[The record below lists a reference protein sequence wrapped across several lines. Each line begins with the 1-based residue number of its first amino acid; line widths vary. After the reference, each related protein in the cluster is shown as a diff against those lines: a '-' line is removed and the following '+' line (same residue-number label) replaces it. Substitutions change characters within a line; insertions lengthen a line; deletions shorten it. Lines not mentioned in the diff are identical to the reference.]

1 MHMHI
6 FTSVTANYLPKA
18 AALAHSV
25 KRVHPEAVFHVV
37 LSDDM
42 PECAALTTAAFDS
55 IINIRE
61 LPIENL
67 RSWIFKHRLVEL
79 CTAVKGTAFQYIAA
93 RHGAERIYYFDPDIL
108 VLNRL
113 DGLERMLDEHS
124 VLLTPHQYAPDTDL
138 QAILDNEHCC
148 LRNGVYNLG
157 FLAVKMAGQGT
168 QFIDWWAERLRSHCY
183 DEVENGLFTDQ
194 RWVDLA
200 PAFFD
205 NLAIVREPQYNVATW
220 NLTHRRATGR
230 APYDVQINGRP
241 LVFYHFSGFDS
252 GAQKVMLERYG
263 SHSPVLFDL
272 RDWYITRCKELGQSA
287 LSKIDCIYNQFSN
300 GERITTA
307 HRLLYRRRDDLMRAF
322 PDPFAA
328 HGPGGSYYHW
338 YQAETAKSDEVALTA
353 KVDEATLT
361 AKVDEV
367 AFTAEGDGV
376 TPAAKVDEVTLFKRI
391 KAHAPEP
398 ALRLTRSA
406 RTAWRHW
413 SQPA

>member
-1 MHMHI
+1 MHV
-6 FTSVTANYLPKA
+6 FTSITANYLPKA

-37 LSDDM
+37 LSDGL
-42 PECAALTTAAFDS
+42 PECPADTIAAFDN
-55 IINIRE
+55 IINIRD

-67 RSWIFKHRLVEL
+67 SSWIFKHRLVEL
-79 CTAVKGTAFQYIAA
+79 CTAVKGTAFQYIAD

-113 DGLERMLDEHS
+113 DGLERRLDAHS
-124 VLLTPHQYAPDTDL
+124 ILLTPHQFVPDTDP

-148 LRNGVYNLG
+148 LRHGVYNLG
-157 FLAVKMAGQGT
+157 FLAVKMTGQGRD
-168 QFIDWWAERLRSHCY
+168 FINWWAERCRTYCY

-205 NLAIVREPQYNVATW
+205 DIGIVREPQYNVATW

-230 APYDVQINGRP
+230 VPYEMLINDKP

-263 SHSPVLFDL
+263 SHSPALFEL
-272 RDWYITRCKELGQSA
+272 RDWYIARCEELGQST
-287 LSKIDCIYNQFSN
+287 LGKIDCIYNRFSN

-307 HRLLYRRRDDLMRAF
+307 QRLLYRRRPDLIRNY

-328 HGPGGSYYHW
+328 DDRRHSYFHW
-338 YQAETAKSDEVALTA
+338 Y
-353 KVDEATLT
+353 
-361 AKVDEV
+361 
-367 AFTAEGDGV
+367 
-376 TPAAKVDEVTLFKRI
+376 
-391 KAHAPEP
+391 KAHGSKSGPSPLMKMVRSHAPQP
-398 ALRLTRSA
+398 ALRLA
-406 RTAWRHW
+406 RAARAVWQRRFSLTA
-413 SQPA
+413 

>member
-1 MHMHI
+1 MNMHI
-6 FTSVTANYLPKA
+6 FTSITANYLPKA

-25 KRVHPEAVFHVV
+25 KRFHPEAIFHVV

-42 PECAALTTAAFDS
+42 PKCAADTTAAFDS
-55 IINIRE
+55 VINIRD

-67 RSWIFKHRLVEL
+67 SSWIFKHRLVEL

-93 RHGAERIYYFDPDIL
+93 HHRAERIYYFDPDI
-108 VLNRL
+108 VVFNRL
-113 DGLERMLDEHS
+113 DGLERMLDERS
-124 VLLTPHQYAPDTDL
+124 ILLTPHQCVPDTDPE
-138 QAILDNEHCC
+138 AVLDNEHCC

-157 FLAVKMAGQGT
+157 FLAVKMAGQGA

-205 NLAIVREPQYNVATW
+205 DLAIVREPQYNVATW
-220 NLTHRRATGR
+220 NLTHRHATGR
-230 APYDVQINGRP
+230 APNGVQINGKP

-252 GAQKVMLERYG
+252 GSQKMMLERYG
-263 SHSPVLFDL
+263 SHSPVLFEL
-272 RDWYITRCKELGQSA
+272 RDWYIMRCHELGQST
-287 LSKIDCIYNQFSN
+287 LGKIDCIYNQFSN

-307 HRLLYRRRDDLMRAF
+307 HRQRYRRRDDLMRAF

-328 HGPGGSYYHW
+328 HEPGGSYYHW
-338 YQAETAKSDEVALTA
+338 YLADNAKAHAVAP
-353 KVDEATLT
+353 
-361 AKVDEV
+361 
-367 AFTAEGDGV
+367 
-376 TPAAKVDEVTLFKRI
+376 PAGGGEVTLLKRI

-398 ALRLTRSA
+398 ALRVA
-406 RTAWRHW
+406 RLARAAWR
-413 SQPA
+413 SRSRRPV